1 MGTSELRTTRSAVV
15 TPAPPAAVDDWRLR
29 LRAVAYALY
38 RRRQGRSPVPADGEV
53 ERLVERLVE
62 LIDEGR
68 AEPTAPASLTRLTAE
83 ALGGAISSQL
93 CFAAGRDGRPC
104 PEEELVPTLLY
115 TAVLP
120 YIGAD
125 AAAEELRAQPPPR

>member
-1 MGTSELRTTRSAVV
+1 MGTRELHTTRSAAATPVPLA
-15 TPAPPAAVDDWRLR
+15 PAPDWRLR
-29 LRAVAYALY
+29 LRAAAYALY
-38 RRRQGRSPVPADGEV
+38 RRRDRSLLPVEGE
-53 ERLVERLVE
+53 VERLVE
-62 LIDEGR
+62 LIDAGR

-93 CFAAGRDGRPC
+93 CFAAGRDGHPS
-104 PEEELVPTLLY
+104 PEEELVPPLLY